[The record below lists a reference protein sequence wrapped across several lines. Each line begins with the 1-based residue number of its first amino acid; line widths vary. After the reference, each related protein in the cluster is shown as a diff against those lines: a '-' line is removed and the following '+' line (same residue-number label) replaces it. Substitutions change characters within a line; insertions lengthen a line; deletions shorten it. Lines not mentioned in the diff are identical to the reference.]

1 MFKVRHRAAALAT
14 VACAC
19 MLAACGD
26 APPEE
31 PKDSTSADKKAM
43 TPKLA
48 NVAGDMVAAVSA
60 GKAASAISIHFAL
73 RAPPT
78 VNKALPVDVAIV
90 PHRRF
95 TLVRVHFLGNDSL
108 VTTAGEDFGPKT
120 SVESETALTHQLVLL
135 PTREGIF
142 MVTASVE
149 TEGEDG
155 NITRIYS
162 IPVIVAAAAAE
173 TPPATP
179 AAAPVNTPASN

>member
-1 MFKVRHRAAALAT
+1 MIKVRHRAVALAT
-14 VACAC
+14 VACVC
-19 MLAACGD
+19 MLNACGD

-31 PKDSTSADKKAM
+31 QQSSTSADKKAPP
-43 TPKLA
+43 PKMA

-73 RAPPT
+73 RASPI

-90 PHRRF
+90 PHRKF
-95 TLVRVHFLGNDSL
+95 SLVRVHFEGTEGLAA
-108 VTTAGEDFGPKT
+108 TAGEDFEPKAGI
-120 SVESETALTHQLVLL
+120 ESETALTHQLVLL
-135 PTREGIF
+135 PTREGMF

-173 TPPATP
+173 IPPAEP
-179 AAAPVNTPASN
+179 APAPANSPSSN